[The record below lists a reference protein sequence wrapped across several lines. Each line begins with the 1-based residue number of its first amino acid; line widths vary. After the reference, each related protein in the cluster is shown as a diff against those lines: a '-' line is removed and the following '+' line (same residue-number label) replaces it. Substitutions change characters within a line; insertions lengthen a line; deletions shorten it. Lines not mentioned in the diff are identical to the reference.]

1 MFISRNAKPAS
12 LETCSCGDPMQ
23 PMPMRDLIS
32 DIHALDRELQRLE
45 EKYNLLSEDFYQLY
59 EAGRLR
65 DEVVEEIDD
74 YGRWAA
80 LCRMRSRRKA
90 QYDQV
95 KRSTLQAFVPR
106 QSVVLE
112 PVLNR

>member
-1 MFISRNAKPAS
+1 
-12 LETCSCGDPMQ
+12 MQ
-23 PMPMRDLIS
+23 PMPVRDLIS
-32 DIHALDRELQRLE
+32 DIHALDRELQLLE

-65 DEVVEEIDD
+65 DEVIEEIDD

-80 LCRMRSRRKA
+80 LFRMRLRRKE

-95 KRSTLQAFVPR
+95 KRRTMQAFLPR
-106 QSVVLE
+106 EAVVLE
-112 PVLNR
+112 PFLHR

>member
-1 MFISRNAKPAS
+1 
-12 LETCSCGDPMQ
+12 MQ
-23 PMPMRDLIS
+23 PMPLRDLIS

-45 EKYNLLSEDFYQLY
+45 EKYNLLSDDFYQLY
-59 EAGRLR
+59 ETGRLR

-80 LCRMRSRRKA
+80 LYRMRLRRKE

-95 KRSTLQAFVPR
+95 KRSTLQAFIPR
-106 QSVVLE
+106 ESVALE
-112 PVLNR
+112 PVLSR

>member
-1 MFISRNAKPAS
+1 
-12 LETCSCGDPMQ
+12 
-23 PMPMRDLIS
+23 MPLRDLIS

-45 EKYNLLSEDFYQLY
+45 EKYNLLSEDFNQLY
-59 EAGRLR
+59 ETGRLR
-65 DEVVEEIDD
+65 DDVVEEIDD

-80 LCRMRSRRKA
+80 LYRMRLRRKE

-106 QSVVLE
+106 EPVALE
-112 PVLNR
+112 PVLSR